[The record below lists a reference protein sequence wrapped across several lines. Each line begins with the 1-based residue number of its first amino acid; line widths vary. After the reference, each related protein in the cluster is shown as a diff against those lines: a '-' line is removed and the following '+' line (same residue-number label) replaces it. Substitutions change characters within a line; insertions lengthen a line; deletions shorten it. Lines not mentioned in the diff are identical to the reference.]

1 MADPEDLMSLGTED
15 NDENSEA
22 ESSSEDNDDAIMRD
36 SSSANISSE
45 ELANFPYSPWER
57 FLEFMVDR
65 IRRLILGE
73 YVSTDA
79 SSMLSE
85 EDFSQIHE
93 WLLEPDRPVDNKELI
108 LYVNQTRLETLPVEI
123 LFEILD
129 RLFNFHQD
137 DEERLEIGIIHTL
150 HGLRLL
156 SDYMRVI
163 VNDWMLRSRPK
174 WEKFGSHELWCYPT
188 RDAVK
193 KAPSTPW
200 SLRYLPFRG
209 IEEENVAVQA
219 AITCVECFHLLVEQN
234 LIPIGAYD
242 LNGESFLNWAIRK
255 RCQPVVDYMIDVMPV
270 EEFFYSTAPR
280 LGYRDDKHPL
290 VTLLESGNQKGFEK
304 LLGKLAESR
313 DLESW
318 GLGWSLKDDRL
329 KLQMCAFLS
338 AQHADL
344 LLKKFNINIGDVVM
358 KKEINWK
365 YPLGRVGAYLPY
377 QPTTSSWHQA
387 ARHNP
392 DGEAFM
398 EWLSENSGS
407 KPTTLDKQ
415 GYTPLMWAARGESI
429 AAIKWLSKHGD
440 AAAPLS
446 SRPNSRYSYALRATA
461 FNQTFHSGEMFEMI
475 LDGMPDA
482 FFRDFALV
490 SEVFGWIIDGLWSF
504 RFNARLMNPLTPWP
518 NERVLIIFMAREKCQ
533 QLVNRL
539 PDNWATSAM
548 QIHVVERAR
557 MYGYSF
563 LPSSMIWPKVNK
575 QRKPKILGFTI
586 PSVFG
591 R

>member
-1 MADPEDLMSLGTED
+1 MADLEDRMSLGIQD
-15 NDENSEA
+15 NDENFEA
-22 ESSSEDNDDAIMRD
+22 ESFHEENDAIMRD
-36 SSSANISSE
+36 SNSTNISSE
-45 ELANFPYSPWER
+45 ELANFAYSPWER
-57 FLEFMVDR
+57 FLEFTVDR
-65 IRRLILGE
+65 IRRLILGD

-108 LYVNQTRLETLPVEI
+108 LFVNQTRLETLPMDF

-137 DEERLEIGIIHTL
+137 DEERLEIGFIHTL

-156 SDYMRVI
+156 SDYTRVV

-193 KAPSTPW
+193 EAPSTPW
-200 SLRYLPFRG
+200 SYHYLPFRG

-219 AITCVECFHLLVEQN
+219 AITCVECFRLLVEQN
-234 LIPIGAYD
+234 LIPIGGYD
-242 LNGESFLNWAIRK
+242 LNGESFLNWVIRK

-290 VTLLESGNQKGFEK
+290 VSLLESGNQKGFEK

-313 DLESW
+313 GLENW
-318 GLGWSLKDDRL
+318 DLGWSLKDDQR

-344 LLKKFNINIGDVVM
+344 LLKKFNINIGEVVM
-358 KKEINWK
+358 KKEINWE

-377 QPTTSSWHQA
+377 RPTTSSWHQA

-407 KPTTLDKQ
+407 KSTTLNKQ
-415 GYTPLMWAARGESI
+415 GYTSI
-429 AAIKWLSKHGD
+429 I
-440 AAAPLS
+440 
-446 SRPNSRYSYALRATA
+446 RYSYALRAAA
-461 FNQTFHSGEMFEMI
+461 FNQTFHSNEMFKMI
-475 LDGMPDA
+475 LNGMPDA

-490 SEVFGWIIDGLWSF
+490 SEVFGWIIDGL
-504 RFNARLMNPLTPWP
+504 
-518 NERVLIIFMAREKCQ
+518 
-533 QLVNRL
+533 
-539 PDNWATSAM
+539 
-548 QIHVVERAR
+548 VV
-557 MYGYSF
+557 F
-563 LPSSMIWPKVNK
+563 PV
-575 QRKPKILGFTI
+575 
-586 PSVFG
+586 
-591 R
+591 